1 MAKMFNRSIVTV
13 ATFAGDPVIGVNW
26 IGDRYYMVTALGR
39 GRWLVEEGGAS
50 CWEARTSEVQRFF
63 KPRKCA
69 GLAPIYQPDGEEV
82 PVYEEVRI
90 IRA

>member
-1 MAKMFNRSIVTV
+1 MKLFYKSTIVV
-13 ATFAGDPVIGVNW
+13 STFAGDPVIGINW
-26 IGDRYYMVTALGR
+26 LSDRYYTVTAFGR
-39 GRWLVEEGGAS
+39 GRWLVEGDGAVS
-50 CWEARTSEVQRFF
+50 VLRTAALQRFL

-69 GLAPIYQPDGEEV
+69 GLDPIYQPDGEEV